1 MTTART
7 CLGMIPHIIPLL
19 AMTKRSAARMCQV
32 WRKLSPWPPR
42 IFSQHLFAVCT
53 FEVFCMGT
61 SHIVE
66 RTRIGDARTPRYL
79 LRQFVANELDKLT

>member
-1 MTTART
+1 
-7 CLGMIPHIIPLL
+7 
-19 AMTKRSAARMCQV
+19 
-32 WRKLSPWPPR
+32 
-42 IFSQHLFAVCT
+42 T